1 MPSVSYVKLREILV
15 RLHDKA
21 PDLHAEV
28 FMAVLFSGI
37 WVTLNLDMILLH
49 LSLKRLNIGVIY
61 EYLF

>member
-15 RLHDKA
+15 KLHDKA
-21 PDLHAEV
+21 PDLPAEV
-28 FMAVLFSGI
+28 FMAVLSSGI

-49 LSLKRLNIGVIY
+49 LLLKRLNIGVIY